1 MQFSKRTSYSSQ
13 HLEMSPGTLPLPQS
27 SKRAGRSSKML
38 LAIPDAGLEGLWRW
52 SYTPAFTM
60 IADFISPASDRATL
74 YFYVPVTHPT
84 TAIINVSI
92 LFQNKHVDGHLQ
104 SGKWKFSICL
114 WRNHLVLKTKNLA
127 KEFNLWLLCNTSV
140 QLDPKRSVFFFSHLL
155 ESVKFLTTSPPLLSA
170 LFRIT
175 KQNG

>member
-1 MQFSKRTSYSSQ
+1 MKEELHPRDA
-13 HLEMSPGTLPLPQS
+13 E
-27 SKRAGRSSKML
+27 ML
-38 LAIPDAGLEGLWRW
+38 LAILDAGLESLWRW
-52 SYTPAFTM
+52 SYIPAFTV
-60 IADFISPASDRATL
+60 IANFISPASHRAML

-92 LFQNKHVDGHLQ
+92 LFQNKHVDEHLQ

-140 QLDPKRSVFFFSHLL
+140 ELDLKRSGFFFSHLL

-175 KQNG
+175 KQNS